1 MGRRRFHPL
10 SEGPVGTLDASQNYN
25 MNNQRVLALL
35 GLAASLMVLFPPVH
49 TFHSPVLL
57 EDRGLA
63 WQMRG
68 GTPNLVVADTG
79 GFRDKRFAFLLSLE
93 DDDKIRFN
101 QLTVQLVVLAIAGL
115 GILAWRPSTARTGD
129 ASASKARF

>member
-1 MGRRRFHPL
+1 
-10 SEGPVGTLDASQNYN
+10 

-35 GLAASLMVLFPPVH
+35 GLAACLMVLFPPVH

-68 GTPNLVVADTG
+68 GTPNVVVADTG
-79 GFRDKRFAFLLSLE
+79 GFRDERFAFLLSLK

-115 GILAWRPSTARTGD
+115 GTLALKPWTSRTGD
-129 ASASKARF
+129 ASASKTRF